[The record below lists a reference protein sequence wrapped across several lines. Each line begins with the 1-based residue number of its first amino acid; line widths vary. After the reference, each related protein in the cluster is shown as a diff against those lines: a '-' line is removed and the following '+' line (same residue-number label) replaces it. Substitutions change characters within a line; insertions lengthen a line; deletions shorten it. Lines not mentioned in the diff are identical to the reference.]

1 MIEEKEPVEYFEFEE
16 FEAEKLYL
24 RDLRK
29 LSTMSEEE
37 EKDLAE
43 RISRGDRDARRKMI
57 ESNLRLVVKIARKYT
72 TAGVSVLDLIE
83 EGNIG
88 LIRAVEKFDL
98 SRNCRFSTY
107 ATWWIKQSIERALLN
122 YSRIVRLPVHV
133 SARMR
138 KISKV
143 MHDYIEREG
152 REPTQEELGH
162 DTDIP
167 VSFIRNLMFIVT
179 RTHSIDT
186 LLDEEGDLTMEDFLP
201 DLSVDEPLSTFE
213 QTKRIE
219 YIASWLDTLR
229 DDEKR
234 VIILRYGLDGA
245 EPQTLES
252 IGKLFGV
259 TRERIRQIERKA
271 IIKLQRVV
279 KRSNIE
285 RETDLTARRAVS
297 CYKLHVTS

>member
-1 MIEEKEPVEYFEFEE
+1 VERLIEEKEPVEYSEVED

-37 EKDLAE
+37 EKELAE
-43 RISRGDRDARRKMI
+43 RISRGDPDARRKMI

-72 TAGVSVLDLIE
+72 AAGVSALDLIE

-98 SRNCRFSTY
+98 SRKCRFSTY

-138 KISKV
+138 KISRV

-167 VSFIRNLMFIVT
+167 VSFIRNLMFVVT

-186 LLDEEGDLTMEDFLP
+186 LLDEEDSLTMEDFLP
-201 DLSVDEPLSTFE
+201 NLSVDEPLSALE

-279 KRSNIE
+279 KRKNIE
-285 RETDLTARRAVS
+285 RETI
-297 CYKLHVTS
+297 

>member
-1 MIEEKEPVEYFEFEE
+1 MERLTEEEQPMESFEVDD

-37 EKDLAE
+37 EKELAE
-43 RISRGDRDARRKMI
+43 RISRGDRDARQKMI
-57 ESNLRLVVKIARKYT
+57 EANLRLVVKIARKYI

-98 SRNCRFSTY
+98 SKNCRFSTY
-107 ATWWIKQSIERALLN
+107 ATWWIKQSIERAMLN
-122 YSRIVRLPVHV
+122 YSRVVRLPVHV

-152 REPTQEELGH
+152 REPTEEELRLG
-162 DTDIP
+162 TDIP
-167 VSFIRNLMFIVT
+167 INFIRNLMFIVT
-179 RTHSIDT
+179 KTDSIDS
-186 LLDEEGDLTMEDFLP
+186 LLDEEERATMEDFLP
-201 DLSVDEPLSTFE
+201 DLSIDGPLSALE

-259 TRERIRQIERKA
+259 TRERIRQIEHKS
-271 IIKLQRVV
+271 ISKLQKVV
-279 KRSNIE
+279 KRNNIG
-285 RETDLTARRAVS
+285 RETI
-297 CYKLHVTS
+297 

>member
-1 MIEEKEPVEYFEFEE
+1 MENLIEDKEPGEDFEAED

-37 EKDLAE
+37 EKELAE
-43 RISRGDRDARRKMI
+43 RISRGDRDARQKMI
-57 ESNLRLVVKIARKYT
+57 ESNLRLVVKIARKYSA
-72 TAGVSVLDLIE
+72 AGVSVLDLIE

-98 SRNCRFSTY
+98 SRKCRFSTY
-107 ATWWIKQSIERALLN
+107 ATWWIRQSIERALLN

-133 SARMR
+133 SSRLR

-152 REPTQEELGH
+152 REPTQDELAL

-167 VSFIRNLMFIVT
+167 ANFIRNLMFIVI

-186 LLDEEGDLTMEDFLP
+186 LLDEEESLTMEDLLP
-201 DLSVDEPLSTFE
+201 DQNVDEPSSVFE

-245 EPQTLES
+245 DPQTLES
-252 IGKLFGV
+252 IGKLIGV

-271 IIKLQRVV
+271 IVKLQRVV
-279 KRSNIE
+279 KRNHIGRENI
-285 RETDLTARRAVS
+285 
-297 CYKLHVTS
+297 